1 MLDAGIKMA
10 QTVAGIAMGKVKEGD
25 NVVVLSDILGD
36 EDHSGDM
43 DFKVTGTA
51 DGVTALQM
59 DIKATGVDRSVL
71 EQALQQ
77 AKDGRI
83 HILGEMAKS
92 IDKPREDYSE
102 HAPRLLT
109 VQISTEKIGTIIGP
123 GGKMIRQIQEE
134 TGSTIEVTDTGLVKV
149 FSTSGGSAERA
160 RQWIE
165 DLTLEPEVGK
175 IYEGPVVEMRDFG
188 VFVKILPNQDG
199 MVHVSELSDGYVE
212 RPEDVVKVGEVLKVK
227 CIAVE
232 MGKCKL
238 SRRAV
243 LVEEAGGTYEPS
255 QPRGGGGGRGRGRDD
270 RGGGRGRGRDGD
282 KPRGRGGDRR
292 GGGGGRS

>member
-1 MLDAGIKMA
+1 
-10 QTVAGIAMGKVKEGD
+10 
-25 NVVVLSDILGD
+25 
-36 EDHSGDM
+36 
-43 DFKVTGTA
+43 
-51 DGVTALQM
+51 
-59 DIKATGVDRSVL
+59 
-71 EQALQQ
+71 
-77 AKDGRI
+77 
-83 HILGEMAKS
+83 
-92 IDKPREDYSE
+92 
-102 HAPRLLT
+102 
-109 VQISTEKIGTIIGP
+109 
-123 GGKMIRQIQEE
+123 
-134 TGSTIEVTDTGLVKV
+134 
-149 FSTSGGSAERA
+149 
-160 RQWIE
+160 
-165 DLTLEPEVGK
+165 
-175 IYEGPVVEMRDFG
+175 VVEMRDFG

-270 RGGGRGRGRDGD
+270 RGGGRGRG
-282 KPRGRGGDRR
+282 GDRR